1 MPATGTHGR
10 QTDKTKIHNMEYT
23 ESVVPRV
30 LDSITK
36 LGDADAGRVVIA
48 GSHGGRYAAY
58 CAARGRVHAV
68 VLNDAGVGWQEAG
81 IAGLQDLEH
90 WGVPAATAD
99 YRSCRIGDGADML
112 RRGVISH
119 ANPLAQA
126 LGCRPGMS
134 VAECAARLGCSLD
147 RSLGRS
153 LPHASA
159 RPAPPAERDESRM
172 VLRTTAD
179 GAPCV
184 IGVDSVSLL
193 DERDNGLIAVTAS
206 HGERLAGLPTDGV
219 KAAPRLVTFND
230 AGMGQDGA
238 GVGRLPLL
246 QRRGIAALTVS
257 AHTACIG
264 DARSCYDEGVISCAN
279 ARARELGCRVGT
291 PLKTFI
297 DAILNG
303 RADQ

>member
-1 MPATGTHGR
+1 MPVTGTHGR
-10 QTDKTKIHNMEYT
+10 QTEKTNIHNMEYT
-23 ESVVPRV
+23 KSVDARV

-36 LGDADAGRVVIA
+36 LGEADVGRVVIA

-126 LGCRPGMS
+126 SDCRPGMS
-134 VAECAARLGCSLD
+134 VAECAAFLGRALGCSL
-147 RSLGRS
+147 GRA
-153 LPHASA
+153 LPHSPA
-159 RPAPPAERDESRM
+159 RPAPPAERNESRM
-172 VLRTTAD
+172 VLRTAAD
-179 GAPCV
+179 GTPCV

-246 QRRGIAALTVS
+246 QQRGIAALTVS

>member
-1 MPATGTHGR
+1 
-10 QTDKTKIHNMEYT
+10 MEYT
-23 ESVVPRV
+23 NSVDARV

-36 LGDADAGRVVIA
+36 LGDADIGRVVIA

-81 IAGLQDLEH
+81 IAGLHDLQH

-126 LGCRPGMS
+126 LGCRPGMR
-134 VAECAARLGCSLD
+134 VAECAAVLGQ
-147 RSLGRS
+147 SLGRS
-153 LPHASA
+153 LPHASPHSPA
-159 RPAPPAERDESRM
+159 RPAPPAEREESRM
-172 VLRTTAD
+172 VLRTAAD
-179 GAPCV
+179 GTPCV

-246 QRRGIAALTVS
+246 QQRGIAALTVS
-257 AHTACIG
+257 AHSACIG

-297 DAILNG
+297 DALLNG
-303 RADQ
+303 RPNQ

>member
-1 MPATGTHGR
+1 
-10 QTDKTKIHNMEYT
+10 MEYQN
-23 ESVVPRV
+23 SIDARV

-36 LGDADAGRVVIA
+36 LGDADVGRVVIA

-68 VLNDAGVGWQEAG
+68 VLNDAGVGWQAAG

-126 LGCRPGMS
+126 LGCRPGMR
-134 VAECAARLGCSLD
+134 VAECAALLGQSLGCSL
-147 RSLGRS
+147 GRAS
-153 LPHASA
+153 PHSPA
-159 RPAPPAERDESRM
+159 RPAPPAEREESRM
-172 VLRTTAD
+172 VLRAAAD
-179 GAPCV
+179 GTPCV

-193 DERDNGLIAVTAS
+193 DERDDGLIAVTAS

-219 KAAPRLVTFND
+219 KAKPRLVTFND

-246 QRRGIAALTVS
+246 QQRGIAALTVS
-257 AHTACIG
+257 AHSACIG

-297 DAILNG
+297 DALLNR